1 MHFLESLILGIIE
14 GITEFLPI
22 SSTAHLILAS
32 DILKI
37 QQTDFHKFFEVFIQS
52 GAILA
57 VIFTYFKTI
66 KSNKELIKKIAI
78 TFLPTAFF
86 GFILYKIIKNVFF
99 ESKIIIIFALIV
111 VGVLFIIV
119 EKILKKNNLISSLE
133 LDNLSYKTAF
143 LIGVFQSLAVIPGV
157 SRAGA
162 VILGM
167 IILGFKR
174 KDAVLYSFL
183 VAVPTIL
190 SAGLFDLYK
199 TGINTI
205 SLNTSNIISLI
216 IGFLSSFIFALF
228 STKWLIKYLQN
239 NKLTSF
245 GIYRITI
252 GLLFLIYFFII

>member
-57 VIFTYFKTI
+57 VLVAYFKTI

-119 EKILKKNNLISSLE
+119 EKILNRNNSNSSLG
-133 LDNLSYKTAF
+133 LDDLSYKTAF

-205 SLNTSNIISLI
+205 TLNTSNIISLI

-228 STKWLIKYLQN
+228 STKWLINYLQN